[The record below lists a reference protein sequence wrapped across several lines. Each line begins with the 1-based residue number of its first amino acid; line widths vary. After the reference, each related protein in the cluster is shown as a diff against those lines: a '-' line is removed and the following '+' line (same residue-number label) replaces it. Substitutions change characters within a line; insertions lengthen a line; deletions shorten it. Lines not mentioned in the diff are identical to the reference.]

1 MFWQTINFFV
11 LIEQLLPTFLRK
23 NRMLL
28 FLKAIVNP
36 INKIYEDTL
45 YKMQHDGRTIYLEK
59 MLNEHFQVA
68 GYDHQIHDLTKK
80 VYIDDVPEP
89 DKLYIFQDEEDG
101 VSFLEDDGDDNENDV
116 FLDSDSEGVVSY
128 SWVIFI
134 PDTYAFE
141 EYNIRGLVDTYRYFG
156 KKYKI
161 ETYTL

>member
-1 MFWQTINFFV
+1 MRWQVINFFV

-23 NRMLL
+23 NRMLQ
-28 FLKAIVNP
+28 FLKALVTPLHN
-36 INKIYEDTL
+36 IYEETL
-45 YKMQHDGRTIYLEK
+45 YIMQHDGRTIYLEK
-59 MLNEHFQVA
+59 MLNEHFEVA
-68 GYDHQIHDLTKK
+68 GYNRQNHDATKT

-89 DKLYIFQDEEDG
+89 DKLYIFLDEEEG
-101 VSFLEDDGDDNENDV
+101 VSWLEDDDSEEDV

-134 PDTYAFE
+134 PDTYVFQEA
-141 EYNIRGLVDTYRYFG
+141 NLRALVDTYRYFG